1 MYVIQ
6 KSMSVLLI
14 FKIKVSSLTSFFP
27 LFPGLDMKYQN
38 TTQVF
43 VQSEEIEFQKWLND
57 NNNDNDND
65 RNNDNGGDDD
75 DDDDDNNNNNNND
88 NDIDDGND
96 NDNDNDSD
104 DDNK

>member
-27 LFPGLDMKYQN
+27 LFPGLNMKYQN

-65 RNNDNGGDDD
+65 NDR
-75 DDDDDNNNNNNND
+75 
-88 NDIDDGND
+88 
-96 NDNDNDSD
+96 DNDNDSD
-104 DDNK
+104 DDDDNNNDNDIDNGNDNDIDNDNK

>member
-65 RNNDNGGDDD
+65 NDR
-75 DDDDDNNNNNNND
+75 
-88 NDIDDGND
+88 
-96 NDNDNDSD
+96 DNDNDSD
-104 DDNK
+104 DDDDNNNDNDIDNGNDNDNDSDNDNK